1 MGCLGRMVLGTTSDE
16 EKRPMQDELTAPDK
30 CLGSLET
37 PHRDAACLLDVA
49 AQSCGLGS
57 KLERPLAVAKPIEAV
72 REQTIVD
79 VGRLPL
85 DGADVGL
92 AVVRIR
98 PLRAALIG

>member
-1 MGCLGRMVLGTTSDE
+1 VWVGSNFCG
-16 EKRPMQDELTAPDK
+16 PLT
-30 CLGSLET
+30 
-37 PHRDAACLLDVA
+37 
-49 AQSCGLGS
+49 
-57 KLERPLAVAKPIEAV
+57 VAKPIEAV
-72 REQTIVD
+72 REQAIVD